1 MRVKTSFWNKAGCL
15 VAVLAVGTMLPGVAS
30 ATTETQNFDSPPADW
45 VGMDNDTYG
54 PYGYSDTNKTQGD
67 PAGEAGGIFQRTN
80 VRNYYADTDLG
91 GQINS
96 YSEFGATGEVY
107 VYAPFADNDTFVG
120 HFLAPSQGA
129 QGNEY
134 HHGGFMLREYTNSNF
149 RFMARIRGDGAEQYT
164 GEQIVVGIGAYD
176 FSYDFDP
183 STKQLTAQLYG
194 SGGGALVAESTTPA
208 MEGTFLA
215 DAFGL
220 SGGFNGASFNPP
232 TLTAYIDAVT
242 YSSLVTGGGIN
253 GDYNDDG
260 TVNAADYTRWRD
272 NLGTN
277 NPLAND
283 AIGGTIGQS
292 HYAQWKDN
300 FTAGSASSTAVPE
313 PTSLAIYLVGFVA
326 MLGMRRHG

>member
-1 MRVKTSFWNKAGCL
+1 MWAKTSFWKKAGCL
-15 VAVLAVGTMLPGVAS
+15 LAVAAVGTMLPGVAS

-54 PYGYSDTNKTQGD
+54 PYGYSNTNNTEGD

-80 VRNYYADTDLG
+80 VRSYYADTDLG

-107 VYAPFADNDTFVG
+107 VYAPWADNDTFIG

-129 QGNEY
+129 QGYEY

-164 GEQIVVGIGAYD
+164 GDQEVVGIGAYD

-183 STKQLTAQLYG
+183 STMQLTARLYG

-220 SGGFNGASFNPP
+220 SGGFNSQGSPQM
-232 TLTAYIDAVT
+232 TAFIDAVT

-300 FTAGSASSTAVPE
+300 FGTGSASSTAVPE
-313 PTSLAIYLVGFVA
+313 PTSLAIYLVGLVA